1 MKAYR
6 ENPFV
11 FSGKYRLLRHLIFW
25 MADILIFTAI
35 FRIPSMPLEEQLILS
50 AIWTPLHMVF
60 AYPIIFLFIPR
71 LLLKERYLLFA
82 LSILLWFMAGWFW
95 NSICR
100 AFIFFDWVENNLGL
114 SLGSKNPWAAN
125 SYLSMMVIAG
135 LGSTIVLFKYW
146 MHKQKE
152 YLNAQNE
159 KISAELQLLKAQIH
173 PHFLFNTLNNIYSFA
188 LHKSEK
194 TPAMIAKLSS
204 LLSYVLYDCKSPE
217 VSLEKEIEIM
227 KNYIDLEK
235 ERYGNSLDISINIEG
250 DIGGNYIAPLLLLP
264 FIENAFKHGTS
275 EQLEKSWL
283 SMDISVKQNIF
294 RCKIVNSK
302 NDSLVVAQ
310 KGIGIENVK
319 KRLSYLYP
327 GRHELRLDDEGHFFV
342 VSLVLDIAPDVK
354 NRKES
359 FQNTEKI
366 KA

>member
-95 NSICR
+95 NYICR

-235 ERYGNSLDISINIEG
+235 ERYRNSLDISINIEG

-302 NDSLVVAQ
+302 NDSLVAAQ

-354 NRKES
+354 SRKES
-359 FQNTEKI
+359 FQNTEKVT
-366 KA
+366 A